1 MNPWTSL
8 PAQFNVAAWFL
19 DRNVAE
25 GRGGATA
32 FRYEDRLLTYADV
45 QELTNRTGNALRELG
60 IGMEDRVFVLC
71 LDAPEFLGAFWGA
84 IKIGAVPIP
93 VNTLMRGA
101 DYLYFLRDSRAKAA
115 VISAPLMAEVGA
127 VLAQAPHLRHVLVA
141 AGKPGPHLSYE
152 ERVAKASS
160 SLTAAAT
167 SKDDAAFWLY
177 SSGSTGFPKG
187 AVHLHHDMIYC
198 SDLYARPILNI
209 GPDDITFSAAKLFF
223 AYGLGNSL
231 YFPFRVGASAVLYSG
246 RPLPETMFEII
257 TRDKPTIFFAVP
269 TLYAGMLAMR
279 HAESRY
285 DLSSLRLCVSA
296 GEALPPEL
304 FKRWQERFGTEI
316 LDGIGTTEILHIF
329 ISNQPGRVKPGSSGT
344 VVPGYEARIVDE
356 DNRSVKCGDIG
367 NLMVKGESTCAYYWN
382 QHEKTKQTIK
392 GEWIVTG
399 DKYYQDDDGY
409 YWYAGRAD
417 DMLKVGGI
425 WVSPI
430 EVENTLIQHGAVL
443 EAAVVGHEDD
453 DRLVKPKAFVVLK
466 EDYTASPALEEELK
480 VFVKDKIAP
489 YKYPRWIAFVPEL
502 PKTATGKIQRF
513 RLREIAAQTSRSHRP
528 AEGTSGG

>member
-1 MNPWTSL
+1 METPTIQL
-8 PAQFNVAAWFL
+8 PDVFNAAAEFV
-19 DRNVAE
+19 DRHIGGGRASRMALRYEGRTFTYGEVAE
-25 GRGGATA
+25 AA
-32 FRYEDRLLTYADV
+32 
-45 QELTNRTGNALRELG
+45 NRVGNALRALG
-60 IGMEDRVFVLC
+60 VEMENRVL
-71 LDAPEFLGAFWGA
+71 LLLYDAPEFVAGFFGA
-84 IKIGAVPIP
+84 IKMGAVPVP
-93 VNTLMRGA
+93 VNTMMRA
-101 DYLYFLRDSRAKAA
+101 QDYEYFLNDSRAKV
-115 VISAPLMAEVGA
+115 VIAHRPLWDEVAKVRGRLKYLKHVVIVGEPEPGQHA
-127 VLAQAPHLRHVLVA
+127 FDQWIAQASPELEPA
-141 AGKPGPHLSYE
+141 P
-152 ERVAKASS
+152 
-160 SLTAAAT
+160 T
-167 SKDDAAFWLY
+167 SKDDVAFWLY

-187 AVHLHHDMIYC
+187 TVHLQHDMVYC
-198 SDLYARPILNI
+198 ADLYARHILNI
-209 GPDDITFSAAKLFF
+209 GPDDVTFSAAKLFF
-223 AYGLGNSL
+223 AYGLGNNL
-231 YFPFRVGASAVLYSG
+231 YFPLRVGASAILHPG
-246 RPLPETMFEII
+246 RPLPERIFEVI
-257 TRDKPTIFFAVP
+257 TREKPTLFFGVP
-269 TLYAGMLAMR
+269 TLYAAMLAIR
-279 HAESRY
+279 DAEQKY

-296 GEALPPEL
+296 GEALPAEL
-304 FKRWQERFGTEI
+304 YTRWKARFGTEI

-329 ISNQPGRVKPGSSGT
+329 ISNRAGRVKPGSSGT
-344 VVPGYEARIVDE
+344 PVPGYEAKIVDE
-356 DNRSVKCGDIG
+356 EGWSVKLGDIG

-382 QHEKTKQTIK
+382 QHAKTKQTIK
-392 GEWIVTG
+392 GEWIITG

-513 RLREIAAQTSRSHRP
+513 KLRQS
-528 AEGTSGG
+528 

>member
-1 MNPWTSL
+1 MGAPTIQLSDV
-8 PAQFNVAAWFL
+8 FNAAAEFV
-19 DRNVAE
+19 DRHLGEGRAGRIALRYEGRTFTYGQVAE
-25 GRGGATA
+25 A
-32 FRYEDRLLTYADV
+32 V
-45 QELTNRTGNALRELG
+45 NRVGNALHALG
-60 IGMEDRVFVLC
+60 VEMENRVL
-71 LDAPEFLGAFWGA
+71 LLLYDSPEFVASFFGA
-84 IKIGAVPIP
+84 IKIGAVPVP
-93 VNTLMRGA
+93 VNTMMRA
-101 DYLYFLRDSRAKAA
+101 QDYEYFLNDSRAKVLIVHRPLWDDVAKVRSRLKYLKHV
-115 VISAPLMAEVGA
+115 VIVGEPEPGHQA
-127 VLAQAPHLRHVLVA
+127 FDRWIAQASPDLEPA
-141 AGKPGPHLSYE
+141 P
-152 ERVAKASS
+152 
-160 SLTAAAT
+160 T

-187 AVHLHHDMIYC
+187 TVHLQHDMVYC
-198 SDLYARPILNI
+198 ADLYASQILNI
-209 GPDDITFSAAKLFF
+209 GPDDVTFSAAKLFF
-223 AYGLGNSL
+223 AYGLGNNL
-231 YFPFRVGASAVLYSG
+231 YFPLRVGASAILYPG
-246 RPLPETMFEII
+246 RPLPETMFEIV
-257 TRDKPTIFFAVP
+257 TREKPTLFFGVP
-269 TLYAGMLAMR
+269 TLYAAMLAIR
-279 HAESRY
+279 DAEKRY

-296 GEALPPEL
+296 GEALPAEL
-304 FKRWQERFGTEI
+304 YTRWKERFGTEI

-329 ISNQPGRVKPGSSGT
+329 VSNRPGRVKPGSSGA
-344 VVPGYEARIVDE
+344 VVPGYEAKIVDE
-356 DNRSVKCGDIG
+356 EGRAVKCGDIG

-392 GEWIVTG
+392 GEWIITG

-430 EVENTLIQHGAVL
+430 EVENTLIQHPAVL

-489 YKYPRWIAFVPEL
+489 YKYPRWIACVPEL

-513 RLREIAAQTSRSHRP
+513 KLRQ
-528 AEGTSGG
+528 G